1 MEEIKIKMKMI
12 GNERVYIISINK
24 SDTVLKLKEKCE
36 KETNIPALQQN
47 LFYKGRMLSN
57 EKLIN
62 YYNLDNDQ
70 TIILEKKQISSD
82 LSSTFLNNNSSNIGF
97 NQNLVDITQETKIL
111 SDLGFNKCNPNEIN
125 QIFNNP
131 SIIQKMNNIIKEPS
145 LFQMFAKNPIND
157 ILSRNIPFLQ
167 TVYDNPQLFQMMI
180 SPENF
185 QMISN
190 IISGMNINNINDT
203 ELERASEIEENP
215 IDSVDIL
222 QIFSMLLDLGK
233 FEIKPNNSEN
243 NKICEVLEDKEKNI
257 NYKEKYKEQLNIL
270 NDMGFIEEE
279 INIQVLIQCKG
290 NIEYAIEMLC
300 NIFK

>member
-1 MEEIKIKMKMI
+1 
-12 GNERVYIISINK
+12 
-24 SDTVLKLKEKCE
+24 
-36 KETNIPALQQN
+36 
-47 LFYKGRMLSN
+47 
-57 EKLIN
+57 
-62 YYNLDNDQ
+62 
-70 TIILEKKQISSD
+70 
-82 LSSTFLNNNSSNIGF
+82 
-97 NQNLVDITQETKIL
+97 
-111 SDLGFNKCNPNEIN
+111 
-125 QIFNNP
+125 
-131 SIIQKMNNIIKEPS
+131 MNNIIKEPS

-290 NIEYAIEMLC
+290 NIEYAIEMIC